1 MAQTITQVTITVTD
15 VNDNKP
21 QFYNC
26 SVSSCNFSASPQN
39 NFTGSIIEHSSTR
52 LPVSNLNITAHDP
65 DKVGAC
71 LWCWVVVLVSVLA
84 APLTLAL
91 VPPWQGI
98 NGTFELSLQ
107 GPNANAFSVFPTE
120 IVGTGEVQILVQN
133 SSLVDYEIS
142 HVMVVQVGLVG
153 LACSVE
159 AAPALCM
166 QWGHSPSLA
175 EFRS

>member
-1 MAQTITQVTITVTD
+1 MAQTSTLVTVLVTD

-26 SVSSCNFSASPQN
+26 SLSSCNFSASAQN
-39 NFTGSIIEHSSTR
+39 HFTGNIIEHSSTR
-52 LPVSNLNITAHDP
+52 LPVSNLNIVAYDP
-65 DKVGAC
+65 DKVGVC
-71 LWCWVVVLVSVLA
+71 PWFWVVMPVSVLS

-98 NGTFELSLQ
+98 NSNFELSLQ
-107 GPNANAFSVFPTE
+107 GPNANAFTVFPTT
-120 IVGTGEVQILVQN
+120 IAGAGEVQILVQN

-153 LACSVE
+153 LACPAE
-159 AAPALCM
+159 AVPAPCIH
-166 QWGHSPSLA
+166 WGTVGT
-175 EFRS
+175 